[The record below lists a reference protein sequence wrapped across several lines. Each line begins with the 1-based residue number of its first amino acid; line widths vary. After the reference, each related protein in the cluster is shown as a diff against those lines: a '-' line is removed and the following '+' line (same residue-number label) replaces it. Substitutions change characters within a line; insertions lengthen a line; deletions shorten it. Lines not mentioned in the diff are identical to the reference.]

1 MSKPNN
7 FVTLQMLQNVIK
19 DIKDTCAKKADIKFH
34 ISADNISPASL
45 FGGTWE
51 KIEGKFLLAAG
62 GGNLLGS
69 VGGEAEHTLTVEEM
83 PRHKH
88 DVRTTVNQ
96 YLSTGTEFTGAW
108 IANHFGINGHGSY
121 DATRDYQTLFGD
133 NMGNSQPHN
142 NMPPY
147 IAVNIWKRVA

>member
-1 MSKPNN
+1 
-7 FVTLQMLQNVIK
+7 MLQNVIK

-69 VGGEAEHTLTVEEM
+69 VGGEAEHTLTVE
-83 PRHKH
+83 
-88 DVRTTVNQ
+88 
-96 YLSTGTEFTGAW
+96 
-108 IANHFGINGHGSY
+108 
-121 DATRDYQTLFGD
+121 
-133 NMGNSQPHN
+133 
-142 NMPPY
+142 
-147 IAVNIWKRVA
+147 

>member
-7 FVTLQMLQNVIK
+7 FVTLQMLQNVLK

-34 ISADNISPASL
+34 ISADNISPAAL

-62 GGNLLGS
+62 GGYTLGGS
-69 VGGEAEHTLTVEEM
+69 GGEATHTLTIHEM
-83 PRHKH
+83 PAHKH
-88 DVRTTVNQ
+88 SVLFYNGNAANGTISFNAGGQEDVYVGADGKSIDTT
-96 YLSTGTEFTGAW
+96 GGGA
-108 IANHFGINGHGSY
+108 A
-121 DATRDYQTLFGD
+121 
-133 NMGNSQPHN
+133 HN

-147 IAVNIWKRVA
+147 LAVTAWKRIE

>member
-7 FVTLQMLQNVIK
+7 FVTLQMLQTVIK
-19 DIKDTCAKKADIKFH
+19 NLKDTCAQKADIKFH

-62 GGNLLGS
+62 GGYPLGG
-69 VGGEAEHTLTVEEM
+69 VGGEATHTLTIAEM
-83 PRHKH
+83 PSHKH
-88 DVRTTVNQ
+88 SVLFYNE
-96 YLSTGTEFTGAW
+96 YAANGTISFNAGGKLESYVGASDTS
-108 IANHFGINGHGSY
+108 IDSKGGGA
-121 DATRDYQTLFGD
+121 A
-133 NMGNSQPHN
+133 HN